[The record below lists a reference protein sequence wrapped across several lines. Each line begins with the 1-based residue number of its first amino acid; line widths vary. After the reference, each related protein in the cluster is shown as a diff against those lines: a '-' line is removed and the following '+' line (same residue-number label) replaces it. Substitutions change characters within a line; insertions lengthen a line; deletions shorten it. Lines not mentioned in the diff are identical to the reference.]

1 MCLDKRVLGGL
12 GIVGMGV
19 VIAAPNVLA
28 TALPL
33 LMVAICPLSMLFMG
47 KAIVGRDQGAA
58 LAPSE
63 MPLGA
68 TLPDACPEHRT
79 AIVDGSDRCMP
90 GRMDRGLISPAPR
103 PSINAS
109 ESG

>member
-1 MCLDKRVLGGL
+1 MCFDKRVLGGL
-12 GIVGMGV
+12 GIVGVGV
-19 VIAAPNVLA
+19 VVAAPNMLA

-33 LMVAICPLSMLFMG
+33 LVVAICPLSMLFMG

-79 AIVDGSDRCMP
+79 AIAGGSGRCMA
-90 GRMDRGLISPAPR
+90 GGMDRGLISPAPR
-103 PSINAS
+103 PSINAT